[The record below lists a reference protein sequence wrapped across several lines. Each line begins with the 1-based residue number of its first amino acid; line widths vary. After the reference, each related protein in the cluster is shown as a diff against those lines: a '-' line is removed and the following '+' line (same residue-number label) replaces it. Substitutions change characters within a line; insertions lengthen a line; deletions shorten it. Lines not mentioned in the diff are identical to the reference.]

1 MLVCPICSPRFF
13 FAKNGKHVPNV
24 NAGETNRRLQSEMKW
39 SPSLAFAI
47 GGGRFSKMGSWQN
60 DDSVIRRVLETSKT
74 IALVG
79 ASKNVERASNHV
91 MADLQRMGYRVIP
104 TNPGLAKQN
113 VELYGERVYPNLEAA
128 FADHEIDLV
137 DVFRRSEDAGEFVD
151 EAIKFGA
158 KAVWLQMGVV
168 DEEAGKRAVSAGL
181 DVVMDSC
188 PLPES
193 RRLGISGPST

>member
-1 MLVCPICSPRFF
+1 MGKLSFSQISKLKFRFDSIS
-13 FAKNGKHVPNV
+13 N
-24 NAGETNRRLQSEMKW
+24 W
-39 SPSLAFAI
+39 SLL
-47 GGGRFSKMGSWQN
+47 R
-60 DDSVIRRVLETSKT
+60 
-74 IALVG
+74 G
-79 ASKNVERASNHV
+79 A
-91 MADLQRMGYRVIP
+91 ADLQKMGYRVIP

-113 VELYGERVYPNLEAA
+113 AELYGERVYPNLEAA

-168 DEEAGKRAVSAGL
+168 DEEAGKRAASAGL
-181 DVVMDSC
+181 DVVMDAC

-193 RRLGISGPST
+193 RRLGISGPSI